1 MNTKNIATL
10 LFVGLLLI
18 PFLIFGQQITPEEG
32 AQTVKYLK
40 GDGDFESWFMEIF
53 TNLDIQI
60 KNLGNDVSRL
70 GRAIGGFGAYIYL
83 GIIGWRMQNGE
94 TQWSIEPLL
103 KPFFIGMIL
112 IHWTAFTDL
121 IQVPFQKLAEPSKSI
136 FAEIERET
144 NDKRTLRFTKQM
156 QVLDAT
162 IKMNA
167 EINAKKA
174 GFWESIGNGEVG
186 QAFSDQWDKLMT
198 PIEEMVEKMNYKGQ
212 KLLGEF
218 LETICLLILRVCV
231 YFIFFIQ
238 KIWSYILIALGPI
251 AIGISLIPGFDNSI
265 YNWISK
271 FINVNL
277 YTFIAYTIIN
287 IGQQLIIAGYQMDIS
302 RLSAIVDTNGNV
314 INQNLLI
321 TYTTYSGALNS
332 VIFPCVGYLVT
343 AVGILMTPTIA
354 NTIVTA
360 GGAGVMTKT
369 KQAAANTANA
379 SKSVGKGVA
388 SRVGNAARAIGGDAS
403 ASIKSIKQSIN
414 TMRR

>member
-112 IHWTAFTDL
+112 IHWTVFTDL

-198 PIEEMVEKMNYKGQ
+198 PIEE
-212 KLLGEF
+212 
-218 LETICLLILRVCV
+218 R
-231 YFIFFIQ
+231 
-238 KIWSYILIALGPI
+238 
-251 AIGISLIPGFDNSI
+251 
-265 YNWISK
+265 
-271 FINVNL
+271 
-277 YTFIAYTIIN
+277 
-287 IGQQLIIAGYQMDIS
+287 
-302 RLSAIVDTNGNV
+302 RLPA
-314 INQNLLI
+314 
-321 TYTTYSGALNS
+321 
-332 VIFPCVGYLVT
+332 T
-343 AVGILMTPTIA
+343 AA
-354 NTIVTA
+354 
-360 GGAGVMTKT
+360 
-369 KQAAANTANA
+369 
-379 SKSVGKGVA
+379 
-388 SRVGNAARAIGGDAS
+388 
-403 ASIKSIKQSIN
+403 
-414 TMRR
+414 